1 LPAAAGKPALPVP
14 GAVRARGEIPGSEAG
29 FASRPALMP
38 AGVNCLGR
46 PGGMAAM
53 RLPPMGDNRRK
64 VRLTRPEMASWR
76 LARTRRGRLRGDVPV
91 VETDPRTGRAIIDC

>member
-1 LPAAAGKPALPVP
+1 
-14 GAVRARGEIPGSEAG
+14 
-29 FASRPALMP
+29 MP

-53 RLPPMGDNRRK
+53 RLPPIGDNRRK
-64 VRLTRPEMASWR
+64 VPLNRPEMASWR
-76 LARTRRGRLRGDVPV
+76 LARTRRGQLGGDVPV